1 MLKNNND
8 RPSLLRYWTTRYFLT
23 LCIGLFIVG
32 IVSTLWIRHS
42 MTEKRLDILEI
53 TADEIAGRI
62 TDTIGFVRPDVFLP
76 GIIDD
81 RFRFLRLEG
90 RPLIYVTD
98 EEGNIVFGIKDRI
111 YSMLDFNEL
120 ISNSKLKNV
129 QKISLPQGENF
140 YLVKKEII
148 KNKQQLGWVFILLQ
162 EKEITRSPDEIKLL
176 LTMLISLAVLGWAV
190 IYYLSKKL
198 LKPISEVADSAQ
210 QIVEGNYDI
219 QIDSKIK
226 EKEMYELL
234 VSFKEMASR
243 LQQLESLRTEL
254 LAGVTHEL
262 KTPVTAISGL
272 IQAVK
277 DDVVTGDQA
286 KEFLSISQKEVA
298 RLQKMVE
305 DLLDF
310 NTFAAGKVR
319 IAKEIVNLQAC
330 LREILHQWELVQDDE
345 TQILWKFPEEV
356 ISISTDPL
364 RLQQIIMNLLNN
376 AKQAC
381 PADCQIEV
389 LVYEKQPFIC
399 IDIKDS
405 GKGIPIEEQP
415 LIFERFYRGNNK
427 KHKVHGLGLGL
438 TFSRMIARV
447 LGGDLTLK
455 ESTEQGTVFT
465 ILLPK

>member
-1 MLKNNND
+1 
-8 RPSLLRYWTTRYFLT
+8 
-23 LCIGLFIVG
+23 
-32 IVSTLWIRHS
+32 

-53 TADEIAGRI
+53 TAEEIAGRI

-176 LTMLISLAVLGWAV
+176 VTMLISLAVLGWAV

-219 QIDSKIK
+219 QIDPKIK

-234 VSFKEMASR
+234 ASFKEMALR

-286 KEFLSISQKEVA
+286 KEFLSISQKEVT

-330 LREILHQWELVQDDE
+330 LREILHQWELMQDDE
-345 TQILWKFPEEV
+345 AQILWKFPEEA

-399 IDIKDS
+399 IDIKDN

-438 TFSRMIARV
+438 TFSRMIARA
-447 LGGDLTLK
+447 LGGDLVLK

-465 ILLPK
+465 IQLPK